1 MDAQKVDLFMV
12 VNGKFFESYQ
22 VSGIR
27 DRLLAM
33 DEAKW
38 VQIQS
43 LQFKDPMLIQ
53 LVSLMS
59 GHFGVDRFL
68 VGDVGL
74 GIAKLLTCG
83 GCGVWTLVDWFLIQ
97 SSARERNLIMFS
109 NML

>member
-12 VNGKFFESYQ
+12 INGKFFESYQ
-22 VSGIR
+22 VPGIR

-33 DEAKW
+33 DETKW

-59 GHFGVDRFL
+59 GAFGVDRFL
-68 VGDVGL
+68 IGDVGL

-83 GCGVWTLVDWFLIQ
+83 GMGVWTLVDWFLIQ
-97 SSARERNLIMFS
+97 SSARERNLILFS
-109 NML
+109 SIL